1 MIASGFAVSNLFIS
15 IKLSGSTNFVA
26 SELTNRIITLPR
38 GERSVSFGID
48 TIDDQEYD
56 LPGFIRAEVLTG
68 GGYQVIDGLDN
79 IKIITIADNDASPVN
94 NLMSIAAIDQFG
106 VPEGCIS

>member
-1 MIASGFAVSNLFIS
+1 M
-15 IKLSGSTNFVA
+15 
-26 SELTNRIITLPR
+26 PR
-38 GERSVSFGID
+38 GERSVRFGIK

-106 VPEGCIS
+106 VPEGVSANFQLIATSENVRQRYHGEYCH